1 MQITEDQATE
11 AARDTIPILDD
22 PMALFRDWL
31 AEAEKTEPND
41 PNAMIVATAGSDGLP
56 TARAILLKGIDD
68 RGFIFYT
75 NTESRKGDHLRENP
89 QAGLCFH
96 WKTLGRQVRAD
107 GPVEPVTAAEADAYF
122 QSRPHGSRIG
132 AWASQQ
138 SRPMPARSTLLDR
151 VTQYSE
157 EFGQGDVPRPDYW
170 SGYRV
175 LPLRLEYWRD
185 RPFRLHERLIYRRA
199 KVDAPW
205 QTERLFP

>member
-41 PNAMIVATAGSDGLP
+41 PNAMIVATAGRDGLP
-56 TARAILLKGIDD
+56 TARAILLKGVDE
-68 RGFIFYT
+68 RGFVFYT
-75 NTESRKGDHLRENP
+75 NTQSRKGDHLQENP
-89 QAGLCFH
+89 QAGLCFY

-122 QSRPHGSRIG
+122 HSRPQGSQIG

-138 SRPMPARSTLLDR
+138 SRPMPARKTLLDR
-151 VTQYSE
+151 VARYAG
-157 EFGQGDVPRPDYW
+157 EFGEGAVPRPDYW

-175 LPLRLEYWRD
+175 LPLRMEYWRD

-199 KVDAPW
+199 ALDAPW

>member
-1 MQITEDQATE
+1 MQITQDQAAET
-11 AARDTIPILDD
+11 ARETIPIVDD
-22 PMALFRDWL
+22 PLALFQEWL

-41 PNAMIVATAGSDGLP
+41 PNAMIVATAGRDGLP
-56 TARAILLKGIDD
+56 SARAILLKGIDE
-68 RGFIFYT
+68 RGFVFYT

-107 GPVEPVTAAEADAYF
+107 GPVEPVTPAEADAYF
-122 QSRPHGSRIG
+122 DSRPRGSRIG

-151 VTQYSE
+151 VAHYAET
-157 EFGQGDVPRPDYW
+157 FGDGEVRRPDYW

-175 LPLRLEYWRD
+175 LPLRVEFWRD
-185 RPFRLHERLIYRRA
+185 RPFRLHERLIYRRHA
-199 KVDAPW
+199 LDAPW
-205 QTERLFP
+205 QAERLFP